1 MYRLFQKLSIVCL
14 SDYADIEEDL
24 AVRKLESNDEDLIKG
39 NPFVILFTIVVKTPF
54 IVSQTFFQNLIINFL
69 IKLKNRLFFV

>member
-1 MYRLFQKLSIVCL
+1 MYRLFQRLSTICL

-39 NPFVILFTIVVKTPF
+39 NLFVILFTIVVKKF
-54 IVSQTFFQNLIINFL
+54 IHSFANFFSKSLSLIP
-69 IKLKNRLFFV
+69 